1 MKKIIIAGGTGF
13 LGNCLK
19 DHYNGTDTEIVILTR
34 NVKPHEGNITYVYWN
49 GKDQGEWSATLEGAD
64 MLINL
69 TGRSVDCRY
78 NKKNKAE
85 IYSSRLDSTTALA
98 AAIGRCENPPGLW
111 INSSSATIYRH
122 ALDRN
127 MDEDTGET
135 GTGFSV
141 DVCQRW
147 EKTFLDFTT
156 PRTRKVIIRT
166 AIVLGEKGGALKP
179 LTVLAKTGLG
189 GPQGRGDQY
198 VSWLHEKDFVSII
211 DFIIA
216 HEEIQGVY
224 NLAAPNPIPNKDF
237 MKTLRQ
243 THNVRVGI
251 PMPAW
256 LLTAGAFLIRT
267 EPELILKSR
276 RVVPTK
282 LLASGY
288 QFHFTDIR
296 SALADLAA

>member
-19 DHYNGTDTEIVILTR
+19 DHYSGTGTQIVILTR
-34 NVKPHEGNITYVYWN
+34 NVMPHEEHISYIHWN
-49 GKDQGEWSATLEGAD
+49 GKDQGEWSETLEGAD
-64 MLINL
+64 ALINL

-85 IYSSRLDSTTALA
+85 IYSSRLDSTTALGV
-98 AAIGRCENPPGLW
+98 AIARCLNPPRVW

-166 AIVLGEKGGALKP
+166 AIVLGKKGGALKP
-179 LTVLAKTGLG
+179 LTLLAMTGLG

-224 NLAAPNPIPNKDF
+224 NLSAPNPVPNKEF
-237 MKTLRQ
+237 MNVLRQ
-243 THNVRVGI
+243 THKVRVGI
-251 PMPAW
+251 PIPAW
-256 LLTAGAFLIRT
+256 LLTAGAFVIRT
-267 EPELILKSR
+267 EPELVLKSR
-276 RVVPTK
+276 RVVPSR

-288 QFHFTDIR
+288 RFHFEDTR
-296 SALADLAA
+296 SALTDLAA